1 MFDRFA
7 LAGATPC
14 LNSARTYLRPP
25 QANDWAEWAELRTE
39 SREFLKPWEP
49 TWPSD
54 ALSRGAYRRRLRF
67 YARDAREDVGYGFL
81 IFRRG
86 DDVLLG
92 GVTLSSV
99 RRGVSQCCAVG
110 YWIGK
115 PFAGQRYMTEA
126 LPAVIRFVFE
136 DLGLR
141 RLEAACLPN
150 NEPSQKLLLSSG
162 FAREGFAR
170 QYLCIDGAWQD
181 HVLFGLL
188 SRDPWRRGVPAT

>member
-1 MFDRFA
+1 VFDRFA
-7 LAGATPC
+7 LAGATPF
-14 LNSARTYLRPP
+14 LTSARTYLRPP
-25 QANDWAEWAELRTE
+25 QSADWAEWAELRTE

-49 TWPSD
+49 TWPHD
-54 ALSRGAYRRRLRF
+54 ALSRTSFRRRLRL

-86 DDVLLG
+86 DDALLG
-92 GVTLSSV
+92 GITLSNV
-99 RRGVSQCCAVG
+99 RRGVSQCCSIG

-115 PFAGQRYMTEA
+115 PYARQGHMTDA

-136 DLGLR
+136 DLALR
-141 RLEAACLPN
+141 RIEAACLPA
-150 NEPSQKLLLSSG
+150 NEPSQKLLLSAG

-170 QYLCIDGAWQD
+170 QYLCIDGVWQD

-188 SRDPWRRGVPAT
+188 SRDPWRRGPVV

>member
-7 LAGATPC
+7 LTGAAPFLT
-14 LNSARTYLRPP
+14 SSRTYLRPP
-25 QANDWAEWAELRTE
+25 QAADWAEWAELRTE

-49 TWPSD
+49 TWPHD
-54 ALSRGAYRRRLRF
+54 ALSRTSFRRRLRL
-67 YARDAREDVGYGFL
+67 YARDAREDAGYGFL

-92 GVTLSSV
+92 GITLSNV
-99 RRGVSQCCAVG
+99 RRGVSQCCSAG

-115 PFAGQRYMTEA
+115 PHARQGYMTDA
-126 LPAVIRFVFE
+126 LPAAIRFVFE
-136 DLGLR
+136 DLALR
-141 RLEAACLPN
+141 RIEAACLPA
-150 NEPSQKLLLSSG
+150 NEPSQKLLLAAG

-170 QYLCIDGAWQD
+170 QYLCIDGVWQD

-188 SRDPWRRGVPAT
+188 SRDPWRRGPVV